1 MNVPLERTIKVEP
14 ARHVQKG
21 RFRTKQRKQAV
32 KSVLREH
39 LQRKDLTLVDVSSF
53 GCTLEWRPK
62 SISRSC
68 VQTDQVN
75 QLHNCKHKFTRSH
88 CV

>member
-53 GCTLEWRPK
+53 GCTLE
-62 SISRSC
+62 
-68 VQTDQVN
+68 
-75 QLHNCKHKFTRSH
+75 
-88 CV
+88 